1 MTYASSP
8 FEFVPTVR
16 DDLFADRI
24 QETQRLITNFRSGVN
39 TILISP
45 RRMGKTSLVIKAQS
59 LATSD
64 TLRIASMDIF
74 GCRSPADFLTAYA
87 AAVVKA
93 AGRKT
98 DNWLRTARQFLS
110 ALAPEITFGNDP
122 QNQFSLRFGIKDLP
136 QRTEDILNLPE
147 RIALHN
153 KVRIV
158 VCIDEFQQIGLFEDS
173 LAFQKLLCS
182 VWQHHSQV
190 SYCLYGRHKHMMD
203 SIFQTSSAP
212 STASATCLT
221 LTAFLVKIGCLLSW
235 LASTPPENRFRKQ
248 LPAALRIPPIAIP
261 TMCSSSPFTYGH
273 PRHQLPARPNF
284 SAAWICCLPRANPL
298 SLNKPCASQ
307 TGR

>member
-8 FEFVPTVR
+8 FEFSPTVR

-24 QETQRLITNFRSGVN
+24 QETQRLITNFRLGVN

-147 RIALHN
+147 RIALQN

-158 VCIDEFQQIGLFEDS
+158 SVSTNSSRSVS
-173 LAFQKLLCS
+173 LKT
-182 VWQHHSQV
+182 V
-190 SYCLYGRHKHMMD
+190 SRSKNCC
-203 SIFQTSSAP
+203 AP
-212 STASATCLT
+212 SGNITLKCLT
-221 LTAFLVKIGCLLSW
+221 VSTA
-235 LASTPPENRFRKQ
+235 ATST
-248 LPAALRIPPIAIP
+248 
-261 TMCSSSPFTYGH
+261 
-273 PRHQLPARPNF
+273 
-284 SAAWICCLPRANPL
+284 
-298 SLNKPCASQ
+298 
-307 TGR
+307 